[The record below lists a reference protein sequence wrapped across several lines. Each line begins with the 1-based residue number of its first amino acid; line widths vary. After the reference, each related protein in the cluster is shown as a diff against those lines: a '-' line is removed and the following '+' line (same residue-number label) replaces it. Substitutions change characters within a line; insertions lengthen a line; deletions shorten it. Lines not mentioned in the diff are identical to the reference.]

1 MSERVRQDVGR
12 TILVIDDRPYLWAAL
27 SARIDRGTGYVRSA
41 TPSQLSSVWGGCR
54 PWPWLVVGATERL
67 PEGLSGLL
75 DGNPIPVYWCGPVP
89 AGIPGRPAV
98 FDDWQGLVDALGR
111 LCEVSFNGVRLLRNR
126 GLMGPEG
133 EAVTG
138 LPEVEGLLAAPDL
151 RLAATVEV
159 ARIRRELQDHRLP
172 VDLEAGDGYV
182 GLVPR

>member
-1 MSERVRQDVGR
+1 MSRRLRQDIGR

-41 TPSQLSSVWGGCR
+41 TPSQLRTVWDSCV
-54 PWPWLVVGATERL
+54 PWPWLVVGATQRL
-67 PEGLSGLL
+67 PEDLAGLL
-75 DGNPIPVYWCGPVP
+75 DGNPIPVYWCGPLP

-126 GLMGPEG
+126 GLVGPGG

-138 LPEVEGLLAAPDL
+138 LPEVEGLLAAPEL
-151 RLAATVEV
+151 RLADTVDV
-159 ARIRRELQDHRLP
+159 ARLRRELEEHHLP
-172 VDLEAGDGYV
+172 VDLEVSEGCV
-182 GLVPR
+182 RLTPR

>member
-1 MSERVRQDVGR
+1 MSRPPRQDIGR

-41 TPSQLSSVWGGCR
+41 TPSQLRTVWDSCR
-54 PWPWLVVGATERL
+54 PWPWLVVGATQRL
-67 PEGLSGLL
+67 PDGLADLL
-75 DGNPIPVYWCGPVP
+75 DGNPIPVYWCGRLP

-126 GLMGPEG
+126 GLTGPEG

-138 LPEVEGLLAAPDL
+138 LPEVEGLLAAPEL
-151 RLAATVEV
+151 RLAASVEV
-159 ARIRRELQDHRLP
+159 DRVRRELEDRRLP
-172 VDLEAGDGYV
+172 VDLEAADGSV
-182 GLVPR
+182 RLIPR